1 MDLRL
6 GLENRVGWKVNVRIW
21 LMWARKI
28 ISLLDGIDESS

>member
-6 GLENRVGWKVNVRIW
+6 AQGKIVGWKVNVRVW

-28 ISLLDGIDESS
+28 ISLLDEIDESR

>member
-6 GLENRVGWKVNVRIW
+6 ALEKRVGWKVNVRNW

-28 ISLLDGIDESS
+28 ISLLDEIDERR